1 MPTFSQ
7 IGFVSNDFTDVEI
20 DPAFEQKGE
29 FETQESDIQAKLYSQ
44 IKKSKCGII
53 FDIKARI
60 RPEIYELAEKINR
73 EDNIAKLAHQGLESK
88 YFKKII
94 DYLVIDK
101 TKP

>member
-1 MPTFSQ
+1 MPTFEHQ
-7 IGFVSNDFTDVEI
+7 
-20 DPAFEQKGE
+20 GE
-29 FETQESDIQAKLYSQ
+29 FGTPESDIQAELYSQ
-44 IKKSKCGII
+44 IKKSKGGII

-60 RPEIYELAEKINR
+60 RPEIYELTEKINR
-73 EDNIAKLAHQGLESK
+73 EDNIAKLAYQGLESK